1 MAELTS
7 CETIRPTKS
16 KIFSIGLFTKKKKK
30 CCYPLSYTEQEKK
43 RKKQVARI
51 RNEKLYIATDPTEI
65 KMIIRKYYEQLYGN
79 NSTI

>member
-1 MAELTS
+1 MKPSGPQNQKYLVS
-7 CETIRPTKS
+7 DSLQK
-16 KIFSIGLFTKKKKK
+16 KKKKK

-43 RKKQVARI
+43 RKKQVAKI

>member
-1 MAELTS
+1 MKPSGPQNQKYLVS
-7 CETIRPTKS
+7 DS
-16 KIFSIGLFTKKKKK
+16 LQKKKKK

-43 RKKQVARI
+43 RKKQVAKI